1 MFLIQERLLCWIFNV
16 EEKSGKNIL
25 TRNNNKNEGN

>member
-16 EEKSGKNIL
+16 EEKNGKNIL
-25 TRNNNKNEGN
+25 TRNNNKNEGD